1 MSSRLKSTCCNDAL
15 IRKSRFGCVT
25 ENPPRRGTSHL
36 LAKLGDT
43 VTVRTEGRVGRIRSS
58 AVLNRSSASL
68 TSGRYFWPASVSLSP
83 RASRTNSFRPRRAS
97 SMFTW
102 WLIAP
107 CVRLSSSAAA
117 VKLKVRAAVSKARK
131 ALRDGGTQGGKKLKL
146 LRVLGFGTEGLS

>member
-68 TSGRYFWPASVSLSP
+68 TSGRYFWPASVSLK
-83 RASRTNSFRPRRAS
+83 
-97 SMFTW
+97 
-102 WLIAP
+102 
-107 CVRLSSSAAA
+107 SARVAHEQLQA
-117 VKLKVRAAVSKARK
+117 KAGLQHVHLVADR
-131 ALRDGGTQGGKKLKL
+131 ALRLIEF
-146 LRVLGFGTEGLS
+146 FGR